1 MISRKYWEKYHAFV
15 FNSLEQYS
23 ESVALRIVEWVVDDE
38 SLLYLSNIIEENPSE
53 DEIVRFL
60 DVLTEPVKM
69 KVKYINETNY
79 SLTNGKIYTVVNIEN
94 GLYRIIDNS
103 GEDYLCYPD
112 EFEIIETQ

>member
-1 MISRKYWEKYHAFV
+1 MISREWWDKYHKFV
-15 FNSLEQYS
+15 LKALDLYS

-60 DVLTEPVKM
+60 DGLTEPVKM
-69 KVKYINETNY
+69 KVKYINETDY

-103 GEDYLCYPD
+103 GEDYLYEPND
-112 EFEIIETQ
+112 FEIIKTQ

>member
-1 MISRKYWEKYHAFV
+1 MISREWWDKYHKFV
-15 FNSLEQYS
+15 LKALDLYS

-60 DVLTEPVKM
+60 DGLTEPVKM
-69 KVKYINETNY
+69 KVKYINETDY
-79 SLTNGKIYTVVNIEN
+79 SLTNGKIYTVVIIED
-94 GLYRIIDNS
+94 GLYRIFDNS
-103 GEDYLCYPD
+103 GEDYLYYPD